1 MELDSVRELKA
12 EVTAEV
18 VAELTRRTGPTSLAQ
33 RGRAA
38 AHDGPTTVA
47 VGVLPRPRGFGLA
60 VRVSSTGAL
69 QLPALDEL
77 LTKWEAETDVR
88 VVGRVRAAALAG
100 GRAQAR
106 GGRAWDASGTA
117 TAAGRRD
124 RPLRPGTSV
133 AHPDVSAG
141 TLGAFVRDADGRVLL
156 LSNNHVLADTDR
168 AQLGDPVLSPGP
180 ADGGRPEVDR
190 VATLDAFERLAS
202 TGNRLDLA
210 LAAVDDPALVGG
222 NVVPE
227 GSLAGVLDDVLDG
240 VEVAKVGR
248 TTGHTTGVVTVV
260 ELDGVTVDYG
270 DGRTFSFDDCL
281 EVEGDGRA
289 FSDGGDS
296 GSIVYARD
304 GLHAVGLLFAGSTTG
319 GAGGTGLT
327 FCNPAAT
334 ALRTAAVTL
343 L

>member
-1 MELDSVRELKA
+1 MELGSVRELKA
-12 EVTAEV
+12 EV
-18 VAELTRRTGPTSLAQ
+18 VAGLTELTAPTGSV
-33 RGRAA
+33 RAS
-38 AHDGPTTVA
+38 AHAGPVTVA
-47 VGVLPRPRGFGLA
+47 VGVLPRPRGFALA
-60 VRVSSTGAL
+60 VRVSSPAAL
-69 QLPALDEL
+69 HLPSLDEV
-77 LTKWEAETDVR
+77 LTRWTAEIDVR
-88 VVGRVRAAALAG
+88 VVGSVRATALAG
-100 GRAQAR
+100 GCARAS
-106 GGRAWDASGTA
+106 GGRGWGLPDE
-117 TAAGRRD
+117 AAAAERRV

-141 TLGAFVRDADGRVLL
+141 TLGAFVRDAEDRVLL

-168 AQLGDPVLSPGP
+168 ARLGDPVLSPGP
-180 ADGGRPEVDR
+180 ADGGRPELDR
-190 VATLDAFERLAS
+190 VATLTSFERLSA

-210 LAAVDDPALVGG
+210 LAAVDDPKLIGG
-222 NVVPE
+222 NAVPE
-227 GSLAGVLDDVLDG
+227 GELAGVVDDVLDG
-240 VEVAKVGR
+240 VDVAKVGR

-270 DGRTFSFDDCL
+270 DGRTFSFDDCI

-296 GSIVYARD
+296 GSLVYARH

-319 GAGGTGLT
+319 GAGGSGLT
-327 FCNPAAT
+327 FCNPAAV